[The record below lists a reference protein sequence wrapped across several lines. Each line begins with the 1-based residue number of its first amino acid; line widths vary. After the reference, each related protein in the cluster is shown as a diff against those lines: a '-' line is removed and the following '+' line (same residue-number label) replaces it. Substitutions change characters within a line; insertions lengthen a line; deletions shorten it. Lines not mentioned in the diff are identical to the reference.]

1 MTRICFNKSFQIS
14 VNKNI
19 EHLTPIIRKQRL
31 YNVKKFIK
39 LTSNSTQNRQKT
51 QQTQKDKK
59 TSYRNESVENADF
72 YKPASN
78 KIMTTHK

>member
-1 MTRICFNKSFQIS
+1 MTRICFNKLFQIS
-14 VNKNI
+14 VKKNI
-19 EHLTPIIRKQRL
+19 EHLTPIIRKQQL

-39 LTSNSTQNRQKT
+39 LTSNPTQNRQKT

-59 TSYRNESVENADF
+59 TSYPNESLENADF
-72 YKPASN
+72 YKPSSN